1 MKTLNARQHRKE
13 LSKVEEGRV
22 LHGKAIQQFL
32 MENIKTH
39 RNYIY
44 SIIIQSELDPR
55 AILRGDYGSIA
66 IENRRSHTKNTRIPS
81 PVTLR
86 KDLARFADDLL
97 CYLATGEIL
106 DRAWGKGELD
116 VTSARLAM
124 ETVPRNIYPH
134 KLVKVAWDI
143 CSTSPMYAK
152 SDEVKHLAKEGGTT
166 LSEQAANLLYRKA
179 RLSCRGK
186 LGSNTRWNPNL
197 KPEVN
202 DYLNLID
209 YVKYDGK

>member
-13 LSKVEEGRV
+13 LSKVAEGRA

-39 RNYIY
+39 KMYMH
-44 SIIIQSELDPR
+44 SIIIQAGLDPR
-55 AILRGDYGSIA
+55 SNIA
-66 IENRRSHTKNTRIPS
+66 VGKRKPS
-81 PVTLR
+81 PATLR

-106 DRAWGKGELD
+106 NRAWGKGELD

>member
-66 IENRRSHTKNTRIPS
+66 IENRRSHTKTHAYP
-81 PVTLR
+81 
-86 KDLARFADDLL
+86 
-97 CYLATGEIL
+97 
-106 DRAWGKGELD
+106 
-116 VTSARLAM
+116 
-124 ETVPRNIYPH
+124 PRNAP
-134 KLVKVAWDI
+134 
-143 CSTSPMYAK
+143 
-152 SDEVKHLAKEGGTT
+152 
-166 LSEQAANLLYRKA
+166 QR
-179 RLSCRGK
+179 SCEIRG
-186 LGSNTRWNPNL
+186 
-197 KPEVN
+197 
-202 DYLNLID
+202 
-209 YVKYDGK
+209 